1 MRAVATP
8 WKLRCWRRRRC
19 WSGRRFVPPGK
30 RPSTGVAARKGRER
44 PRVCLAEAAPRRPAG
59 SLTPQMSVP
68 LMCWGACQVLRK
80 PRNKRWLVPLEMWRR
95 NRTRIARFDHAQFPG
110 APARVFY
117 RRNSWSFTRTH
128 GLLRVTLVATE
139 VLRLQAWG
147 QCRRATVLPSLRSR
161 FSGSAWARQ
170 GSVRGRSPLRGLD
183 PPGALPIRPQL
194 PERPRDQR
202 RRAEET
208 FPSSAISPVSRLG
221 DSACH
226 AIQWLSRGT
235 IERPCPWPGRP
246 RDRWA
251 SPRSGTHLHARIHR
265 CHSRFDYGSGHQL
278 ETRIVRLYHC
288 DER

>member
-1 MRAVATP
+1 MRTQIASPLHASPLASCPKSLDAAILVSA
-8 WKLRCWRRRRC
+8 LRED
-19 WSGRRFVPPGK
+19 GRRFLPPEE
-30 RPSTGVAARKGRER
+30 RPSTGVAAKMGRER

-68 LMCWGACQVLRK
+68 LMCWGACKVLRK

-95 NRTRIARFDHAQFPG
+95 NRTRISRFDHAQFPG

-147 QCRRATVLPSLRSR
+147 QCCRATVLPSLRSR

-208 FPSSAISPVSRLG
+208 FPEFGHFPSLALG
-221 DSACH
+221 R
-226 AIQWLSRGT
+226 QRV
-235 IERPCPWPGRP
+235 PCNSVAFA
-246 RDRWA
+246 RDHRTPLPLAWA
-251 SPRSGTHLHARIHR
+251 ST
-265 CHSRFDYGSGHQL
+265 
-278 ETRIVRLYHC
+278 
-288 DER
+288 